1 MNNGIDLTT
10 RMRHRGWK
18 PREAA
23 GRFMA
28 LAGPLWAARDG
39 DAWVYGVI
47 TTDDH
52 LNPAGVVHG
61 GLLATLVDHTLS
73 TVAWEAAG
81 RAPCVTVQLDTHF
94 LASVPAGV
102 LLEARARVVRRTS
115 SLLFMHGTLS
125 VAGHDVLAAQAVM
138 KTHAA
143 RREATHQVIE

>member
-1 MNNGIDLTT
+1 MNDAIDRTT
-10 RMRHRGWK
+10 RMPHSGWK

-39 DAWVYGVI
+39 DGWVYGVI

-143 RREATHQVIE
+143 RRDATHQVSG